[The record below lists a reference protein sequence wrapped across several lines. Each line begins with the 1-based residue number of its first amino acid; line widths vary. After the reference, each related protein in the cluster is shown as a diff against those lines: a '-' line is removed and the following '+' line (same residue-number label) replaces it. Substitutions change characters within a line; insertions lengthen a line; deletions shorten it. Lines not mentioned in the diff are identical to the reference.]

1 MAVFTSNQVNHVY
14 VAKAV
19 CDSVAGLTNPGDI
32 FVGKTGTNELY
43 FVYKN
48 ADGGIVRSDLIP
60 LKNVMWAN
68 VIKGTDSSQKRALK
82 KFEIGIHSLVDSD
95 VDKTALTV
103 VLEKTLHNGI
113 ETVYRKTATV
123 LVKTTTIADVVDAL
137 KNAIDNSFSRD
148 DYVKDDFTI
157 TTTGSGT
164 SKKVVITEKSQSSK
178 YKKGT
183 YANEA
188 VNFNVF
194 TYDVEKMTVTGPT
207 DTTDYIYNSYDI
219 ADLEYFAL
227 GERGDLYRNVGWP
240 NSFPSKTLAEVGDSV
255 SYGALR
261 IHFAFTDS
269 NEGVQKSE
277 KDITIVFKED
287 ASTPAV
293 AGTALAANAAGTEGI
308 SYYTRANSS
317 AGAGYLNDGSKAYT
331 IAASIPGT
339 HDAGVYYPLT
349 DIGGVGSDMN
359 KLLNKI
365 KVAVDGGYS
374 GKELLGNSATKLD
387 ITDYFN

>member
-19 CDSVAGLTNPGDI
+19 AGDSSGVGYELDTNDDAVKPSVSSIGDI
-32 FVGKTGTNELY
+32 FCWKTADNELY
-43 FVYKN
+43 FTYKN
-48 ADGGIVRSDLIP
+48 GDGGIVRSDLIP
-60 LKNVMWAN
+60 IKNIMWARAVSGN
-68 VIKGTDSSQKRALK
+68 HRSQKRALK
-82 KFEIGIHSLVDSD
+82 KFEIGIHSLAASD

-123 LVKTTTIADVVDAL
+123 LVKSTTVADVVDAL
-137 KNAIDNSFSRD
+137 KLAIDNSFSRD

-157 TTTGSGT
+157 STTGSGL
-164 SKKVVITEKSQSSK
+164 SKKVVITEKTQSSK
-178 YKKGT
+178 YKRGI

-207 DTTDYIYNSYDI
+207 DTSTYIGNAYDI

-227 GERGDLYRNVGWP
+227 GERGDKYRNIGWP
-240 NSFPSKTLAEVGDSV
+240 NSFPSKTVADAPTDSAA
-255 SYGALR
+255 YNILQ

-277 KDITIVFKED
+277 KDITI
-287 ASTPAV
+287 A
-293 AGTALAANAAGTEGI
+293 
-308 SYYTRANSS
+308 
-317 AGAGYLNDGSKAYT
+317 
-331 IAASIPGT
+331 IP
-339 HDAGVYYPLT
+339 
-349 DIGGVGSDMN
+349 VGSASHEADAIN
-359 KLLNKI
+359 QLLSQI
-365 KVAVDGGYS
+365 AYQVIGDSMDGGDNDDEAT
-374 GKELLGNSATKLD
+374 GGNSAFALTDQKIEVLD
-387 ITDYFN
+387 IPGGKKTQLD